1 MSERQF
7 LPQNLQIRSK
17 EDILPFYDQ
26 LIEAPIENVA
36 AFQSFL
42 KNVSELDSAVSEN
55 LAWRYIRMTCD
66 TLNKEHE
73 TDYLTFVQ
81 EIQPHIAP
89 YEDKLNQKIV
99 QCPFMAELESDPA
112 YHIYFRSLKGAVELF
127 REANIQ
133 LQADVQT
140 LAQEYSAIQGAMSI
154 VYNDKEYTMQQA
166 GNFLQRT
173 DRAERETVWKLMF
186 ERRNK
191 DTEALESLFD
201 KMTQMR
207 HQIALNA
214 GFNNYRDY
222 MFKAMGRYDYSVQDC
237 FDFHQAIEEHV
248 VPLQVKL
255 AQKRKELLQLEQLKP
270 WDMAVDPE
278 GREPLK
284 PFQDGSDLLQ
294 RSLHCLKKVDPW
306 FSDCLNY
313 MHQNN
318 LLDLESRKGKAPGGY
333 NYPLAESNV
342 PFIFM
347 NASGNLRDVETLVH
361 EAGHAIH
368 SFLMAPLELNAF
380 KNTPSEV
387 AELASMSMELISMD
401 GWDAYFSETPELMR
415 AKLEQLEG
423 VIGTLPWIAQVDA
436 FQHWIYENPTHSREE
451 RRQTWLSLS
460 RRFGTGMV
468 DYTGYEDALA
478 YSWHKQ
484 LHIFEIP
491 FYYIEYGFAQLGA
504 IGMWKRYCEDRGM
517 GLQGYK
523 DALTL
528 GYTRSIPEVYQAAGL
543 SFSFSGDYVQQL
555 FAFLGHE
562 MSILE

>member
-26 LIEAPIENVA
+26 LLEASIESATG
-36 AFQSFL
+36 FQSFL

-66 TLNKEHE
+66 TQNKEHE

-99 QCPFMAELESDPA
+99 SSPYIAALESDPA
-112 YHIYFRSLKGAVELF
+112 YHIYFRSLKGAIELF
-127 REANIQ
+127 RESNIP
-133 LQADVQT
+133 LQAEVQT

-154 VYNDKEYTMQQA
+154 VYQDKEYTMQQA

-173 DRAERETVWKLMF
+173 DRAEREAVWKLMT
-186 ERRNK
+186 ERRNQDSEK
-191 DTEALESLFD
+191 LESLFD
-201 KMTQMR
+201 TMVKLR
-207 HQIALNA
+207 HQMAINA
-214 GFNNYRDY
+214 GFDNYRDY
-222 MFKAMGRYDYSVQDC
+222 MFKAMGRYDYTVQDC
-237 FDFHQAIEEHV
+237 LDFHQAIEEHV
-248 VPLQVKL
+248 VPLQVAL
-255 AQKRKELLQLEQLKP
+255 AQKRKQQLQLDQLKP

-294 RSLHCLKKVDPW
+294 RSLNCLQKVDPW
-306 FSDCLNY
+306 FSECLSY
-313 MHQNN
+313 MHQHN

-361 EAGHAIH
+361 EAGHAVH

-387 AELASMSMELISMD
+387 AELASMSMELLSMD
-401 GWDAYFSETPELMR
+401 GWDAYFADKQELKR

-436 FQHWIYENPTHSREE
+436 FQHWIYENPNHSQEE
-451 RRQTWLSLS
+451 RRNTWLALS
-460 RRFGTGMV
+460 KRFGTGMV
-468 DYTGYEDALA
+468 DYTGFESALA

-504 IGMWKRYCEDRGM
+504 IGMWKRYSENRQT
-517 GLQGYK
+517 GLEGYK
-523 DALTL
+523 QALTL
-528 GYTRSIPEVYQAAGL
+528 GYTRSIPDVYAAAGL
-543 SFSFSGDYVQQL
+543 SFDFSGNYVSSL
-555 FAFLGHE
+555 FQFLGQE
-562 MSILE
+562 MTAFE